1 MEIEKRDRL
10 AGRRILVTGS
20 EGFVGQHLVDRLNLL
35 EATVIEADLACGI
48 DLTDISFLD
57 DLPPVDEVIHLAAK
71 VYVPYA
77 HENPSEV
84 YRTNFLSTLNVLEL
98 CRRRGVNRLLYV
110 SSYVYGQPK
119 HLPIGENH
127 PISFH
132 SPYNRSKLLGEEL
145 CLGYYEDYGIVPIIF
160 RPFNIYGQGQNIQ
173 FLVPTVIHQVLYE
186 DEITVKDLSP
196 KRDYIHVDDVI
207 GAYILALS
215 DNHIDKPE
223 VYNLGSGQSYSVE
236 EIIRLVLKL
245 SEVKKEFVVAGDKRK
260 AEVPDCYADISK
272 AEKQLGWK
280 PEISLSEG
288 LGKMIAPFKEALK

>member
-1 MEIEKRDRL
+1 MEITKRDKI

-20 EGFVGQHLVDRLNLL
+20 NGFVGQHLVERLKFLK
-35 EATVIEADLACGI
+35 ATVIEADLACGI

-57 DLPPVDEVIHLAAK
+57 DLPPVDEVMHLAAK

-77 HENPSEV
+77 HENPAEV
-84 YRTNFLSTLNVLEL
+84 YRTNLMSTLNILEL
-98 CRRRGVNRLLYV
+98 CRRRGIHRLVYV
-110 SSYVYGQPK
+110 SSYVYGQPE
-119 HLPIGENH
+119 HLPIDENH

-132 SPYNRSKLLGEEL
+132 SPYNRSKLMGEQL
-145 CLGYYEDYGIVPIIF
+145 CVGYYEDYGIVPIIF

-173 FLVPTVIHQVLYE
+173 FLVPTVIHQALYKE
-186 DEITVKDLSP
+186 KVIVKDLAP
-196 KRDYIHVDDVI
+196 KRDYIHVDDVV

-215 DNHIDKPE
+215 DNHIEKPE
-223 VYNLGSGQSYSVE
+223 VYNLGSGKSYSVE

-245 SEVKKEFVVAGDKRK
+245 SEVKKEIVVAGDKRK
-260 AEVPDCYADISK
+260 AEVPDCYADINK

-288 LGKMIAPFKEALK
+288 LGKMIEFFKESHQ